1 MISSKT
7 RIRESLGDRLFLAC
21 IYILLTLVLIVV
33 LYPLIY
39 IASSSISDPLAV
51 ASGRVWL
58 WPVDISFLGY
68 KFVLQNQQII
78 WGYGNSLIY
87 TIGATLIS
95 VTSTVIFAYPLSRK
109 TFWGRNAL
117 MMFITFTM
125 LFGGGLIPTYMVVKY
140 LGMVDT
146 RWALLI
152 PGAIGVWSV
161 IITRTF
167 FQTSIP
173 DELADASEMDGCSDL
188 RFLWSVVL
196 PLSKP
201 ILAVLCL
208 FTAVGQWNSYFDALI
223 YLKSQ
228 QLYPLQLVLRNIL
241 ILNSSAA
248 NPNTADLIQ
257 QKQLADLMKYS
268 LIMIANLPVF
278 IIYPF
283 IQKHFVQGV
292 LVGSLKG

>member
-1 MISSKT
+1 MISAKP
-7 RIRESLGDRLFLAC
+7 RIRESIGDRLFLAC
-21 IYILLTLVLIVV
+21 IYIVLTCVLVVV

-51 ASGRVWL
+51 ASGKVWL

-68 KFVLQNQQII
+68 KVVLQNKQIL

-87 TIGATLIS
+87 TVGFTLIS
-95 VTSTVIFAYPLSRK
+95 VTFTIILAYPLSRK

-117 MMFITFTM
+117 MMFMTFTM
-125 LFGGGLIPTYMVVKY
+125 LFSGGLIPTYMVVKY
-140 LGMVDT
+140 LGMIDT
-146 RWALLI
+146 RWAIMI

-161 IITRTF
+161 IISRTF

-173 DELADASEMDGCSDL
+173 EELAEASEMDGCSDL

-208 FTAVGQWNSYFDALI
+208 FSAVGQWNAYFDALI

-228 QLYPLQLVLRNIL
+228 HLYPLQLVLRNIL
-241 ILNSSAA
+241 ILGASSS
-248 NPNTADLIQ
+248 TADTSELIK

-283 IQKHFVQGV
+283 IQKHFVKGV

>member
-1 MISSKT
+1 
-7 RIRESLGDRLFLAC
+7 
-21 IYILLTLVLIVV
+21 VLIVV

-68 KFVLQNQQII
+68 KVVLQNQQII

>member
-1 MISSKT
+1 MISVKP
-7 RIRESLGDRLFLAC
+7 RIRESLGDRLFLTG
-21 IYILLTLVLIVV
+21 IYIFLTLVLIVV

-51 ASGRVWL
+51 ASGKVWL

-68 KFVLQNQQII
+68 KVVLQNKQIL

-87 TIGATLIS
+87 TIGFTLIS
-95 VTSTVIFAYPLSRK
+95 IILTVILAYPLSRK
-109 TFWGRNAL
+109 TFWGRNAV

-125 LFGGGLIPTYMVVKY
+125 LFSGGLIPTYMVVKY
-140 LGMVDT
+140 LGMIDT

-161 IITRTF
+161 IIARTF

-173 DELADASEMDGCSDL
+173 DELAEASEMDGCSDW

-201 ILAVLCL
+201 ILAVICL
-208 FTAVGQWNSYFDALI
+208 FSAVGQWNAYFDALI

-228 QLYPLQLVLRNIL
+228 HLYPLQLVLRNIL
-241 ILNSSAA
+241 ILNASTS
-248 NPNTADLIQ
+248 TADTSELIK

-283 IQKHFVQGV
+283 VQKHFVKGV
-292 LVGSLKG
+292 MVGSLKG

>member
-68 KFVLQNQQII
+68 KVVLQNQQII

-173 DELADASEMDGCSDL
+173 EELADASEMDGCSDL